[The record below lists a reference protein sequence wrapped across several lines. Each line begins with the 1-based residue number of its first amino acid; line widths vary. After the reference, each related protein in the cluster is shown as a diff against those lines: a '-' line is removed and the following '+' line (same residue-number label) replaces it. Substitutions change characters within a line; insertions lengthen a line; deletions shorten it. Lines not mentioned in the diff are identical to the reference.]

1 MNLYKTAFSNSVSFC
16 MIRVYASTM
25 RKQSKKLLVLILYC
39 FAFNVVAASNMS
51 CCLSLPDQ
59 QEGSLNKNIAMPC
72 HQQDQDTAPE
82 KSSVNCCQAM
92 PACNG
97 AQILSFDSSIEITK
111 LQQEKIQ
118 LPSTGAVVLYIQAPP
133 LPPPKV
139 VI

>member
-1 MNLYKTAFSNSVSFC
+1 
-16 MIRVYASTM
+16 M
-25 RKQSKKLLVLILYC
+25 REQSKKLLILILCC
-39 FAFNVVAASNMS
+39 FVFNVVAASNMS

-59 QEGSLNKNIAMPC
+59 QKGSLDQNMTMPC
-72 HQQDQDTAPE
+72 HQQDQNTSPE

-97 AQILSFDSSIEITK
+97 AQILSFDSSIEIAK

-118 LPSTGAVVLYIQAPP
+118 LPSIEAVVLYTQAPP

>member
-1 MNLYKTAFSNSVSFC
+1 

-25 RKQSKKLLVLILYC
+25 RKQSKKLLVLILCC

-51 CCLSLPDQ
+51 CCSSFPVPLTDLQDQ
-59 QEGSLNKNIAMPC
+59 NMAMPC
-72 HQQDQDTAPE
+72 HQQDDQDTAPE

-97 AQILSFDSSIEITK
+97 AQILSFDSSIEIAK

-118 LPSTGAVVLYIQAPP
+118 LPSTEAVVLYTKAPP

-139 VI
+139 VINLNSR